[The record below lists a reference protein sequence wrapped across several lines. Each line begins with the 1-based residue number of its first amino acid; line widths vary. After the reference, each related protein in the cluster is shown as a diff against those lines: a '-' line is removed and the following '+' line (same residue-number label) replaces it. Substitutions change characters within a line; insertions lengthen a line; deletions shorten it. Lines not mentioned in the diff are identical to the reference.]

1 MERRK
6 RTLFAVLIATIIV
19 VAVFSSFAINL
30 FGRDSYEIRL
40 PDLSQDSTEN
50 QPGDEVGS
58 GGQFVRVEVSPQ
70 TVQSVVATLVRAR
83 PQSYY
88 REITIELWAGET
100 SSVTTAQVWVDGGW
114 TRSDI
119 TSPSGMV
126 QHNLVGEDTRWL
138 WYDDDPEAISFPVDQ
153 TVSDLIQRIPTYE
166 DVLALPV
173 DEITD
178 TGYEDYGGLNCVFA
192 AAERDVGELLG
203 QVQSHDLLKFG
214 IIPELI
220 GRLPVVTS
228 LESLKRDDLVR
239 ILTEPKNALT
249 KQYKV
254 LLNYDGVQLEFEPD
268 ALGAIADKA
277 IEMKIGAR
285 GLRSVME
292 QVMTGI
298 MYKVPSDPSIEKVVV
313 TADCVRTGT
322 EPMVIH
328 KSGAG
333 ESAS

>member
-58 GGQFVRVEVSPQ
+58 GGRFVRVEVSPQ

-114 TRSDI
+114 TRSDV
-119 TSPSGMV
+119 TSPGGKV

-138 WYDDDPEAISFPVDQ
+138 WYDDDPEAVSFPADQ

-178 TGYEDYGGLNCVFA
+178 TGYEDYGGLNCVFVEVRKDELA
-192 AAERDVGELLG
+192 SRERYWISVSSGLLVAAERIKEDQLVYRMTALSIESPAPLSSSFALPDGRVLHTVGE
-203 QVQSHDLLKFG
+203 D
-214 IIPELI
+214 
-220 GRLPVVTS
+220 
-228 LESLKRDDLVR
+228 
-239 ILTEPKNALT
+239 
-249 KQYKV
+249 
-254 LLNYDGVQLEFEPD
+254 
-268 ALGAIADKA
+268 
-277 IEMKIGAR
+277 
-285 GLRSVME
+285 
-292 QVMTGI
+292 
-298 MYKVPSDPSIEKVVV
+298 
-313 TADCVRTGT
+313 
-322 EPMVIH
+322 
-328 KSGAG
+328 
-333 ESAS
+333 

>member
-114 TRSDI
+114 TRSDV

-178 TGYEDYGGLNCVFA
+178 TGYEDYGGLNCVFVEVKKDELA
-192 AAERDVGELLG
+192 SRERYWISVSSGLLVAAERVKEDQLVYRMTALSIESPAPLSSSFALPDGRVLHTVGE
-203 QVQSHDLLKFG
+203 D
-214 IIPELI
+214 
-220 GRLPVVTS
+220 
-228 LESLKRDDLVR
+228 
-239 ILTEPKNALT
+239 
-249 KQYKV
+249 
-254 LLNYDGVQLEFEPD
+254 
-268 ALGAIADKA
+268 
-277 IEMKIGAR
+277 
-285 GLRSVME
+285 
-292 QVMTGI
+292 
-298 MYKVPSDPSIEKVVV
+298 
-313 TADCVRTGT
+313 
-322 EPMVIH
+322 
-328 KSGAG
+328 
-333 ESAS
+333 